1 MIYIANA
8 FSLSMIEG
16 EDKEVVLRIKE
27 VSKEEV
33 KEIIKEGFVSAVGH
47 QSTAQILSELLDI
60 PIPFNR
66 IQIKLMPNDIIIVFQ
81 LLTRLDEGKVLTK
94 EEISSL
100 PFKFFLIFFKG
111 E

>member
-1 MIYIANA
+1 MI
-8 FSLSMIEG
+8 

-33 KEIIKEGFVSAVGH
+33 KEILKREGFVSGIGH

-66 IQIKLMPNDIIIVFQ
+66 IQIKLMPNDILIVFQ
-81 LLTRLDEGKVLTK
+81 ILTRLEEGKILTK
-94 EEISSL
+94 EEISKL
-100 PFKFFLIFFKG
+100 PFKFFLI
-111 E
+111 ERR